1 MLYRNPDYGSQLKDF
16 SGLAWGKIYP
26 TDIDGILEFS
36 NKLFVIIEC
45 KYGGA
50 PVPRG
55 QLLALERLCDRLTQ
69 PDCHS
74 VLIITKHESKGDI
87 DMGKTIV
94 TGYRENANWFT
105 DVPEIT
111 LREMIEIFRGK
122 YLG

>member
-1 MLYRNPDYGSQLKDF
+1 MYRNKEYGSQLKDF

-36 NKLFVIIEC
+36 NKLFVIIET
-45 KYGGA
+45 KYNGA
-50 PVPRG
+50 SVPRG

-74 VLIITKHESKGDI
+74 VLIITKHQSSGDI
-87 DMGKTIV
+87 DMAKTIV

-105 DVPEIT
+105 DIPEIT
-111 LREMIEIFRGK
+111 LREMIDIFRRK

>member
-1 MLYRNPDYGSQLKDF
+1 MYKNKDYGSQLKDF
-16 SGLAWGKIYP
+16 SGLSWGKIYP

-36 NKLFVIIEC
+36 NRLFVIFET

-50 PVPRG
+50 PVPYG
-55 QLLALERLCDRLTQ
+55 QKLALERLCDRLTQ
-69 PDCHS
+69 PGCHC

-87 DMGKTIV
+87 DIGKTIV
-94 TGYRENANWFT
+94 TSYRENSNWFT

-111 LREMIEIFRGK
+111 LREMIDIFRGK